1 MTSEV
6 ITAGFTKSLYAF
18 AYGIALVAWMLC
30 AAGVGLKFFSRESA
44 TVRYIAD
51 ASYWMYI
58 AHLPIVM
65 MLQAYVMDLQFPW
78 LLKLIFVI
86 AATLAMLLLSYQ
98 YWVRTTWIG
107 VALSGRPR
115 RDGEI

>member
-1 MTSEV
+1 
-6 ITAGFTKSLYAF
+6 
-18 AYGIALVAWMLC
+18 
-30 AAGVGLKFFSRESA
+30 
-44 TVRYIAD
+44 
-51 ASYWMYI
+51 
-58 AHLPIVM
+58 M

-86 AATLAMLLLSYQ
+86 AATVAMLLLSYR